1 MANNLVTATCPNC
14 NSPLQIKEGQ
24 DFVKCKYCGTISSA
38 PKAIEYHQ
46 HQSTSY
52 IFSGANPVVNFS
64 NGQDLETLVK
74 NADMHLKLKNYAD
87 AQSIYEKISKE
98 YPHDYRGWWGLIL
111 AKSKNLSDTHL
122 FYYVDEKYLSEYDRR
137 NWITK
142 TFLSDD
148 YTYITNIWSTVK
160 KTAPQN
166 ISNELASKY
175 QPYYDM
181 CYTEYEKN
189 LYTYLVPEYELKLK
203 YKEDK
208 YSQCNKNMSG
218 HKLSIESNQIS
229 IRKSTASIAWRTLW
243 GIVSGVISLSLVGYA
258 LALLFTFSIITLI
271 YGVLVGAVAIPFVLI
286 FLRQRE
292 EIKLSKES
300 IKSSKNDINKY
311 NSEISECQ
319 KEIDDLNKE
328 IKKTESDIS
337 EAKVNL
343 AKAEKKLA
351 ELTRK
356 A

>member
-24 DFVKCKYCGTISSA
+24 DFVKCEYCGTISSA

-52 IFSGANPVVNFS
+52 NFSGANPVVNFS

-98 YPHDYRGWWGLIL
+98 YPHDYRGWWGMIL
-111 AKSKNLSDTHL
+111 ARSRELADTDIFIRKDSVSGYISLSA
-122 FYYVDEKYLSEYDRR
+122 EYIF
-137 NWITK
+137 IT
-142 TFLSDD
+142 
-148 YTYITNIWSTVK
+148 STWNKVQ
-160 KTAPQN
+160 KTAPQK
-166 ISNELASKY
+166 IKDELASKY
-175 QPYYDM
+175 QPFYDT
-181 CYTEYEKN
+181 CYTKYEKA
-189 LYTYLVPEYELKLK
+189 LYTYSVPRYTEEIEKYQEVILWRHGDISRKDNNIKEYKQFIEN
-203 YKEDK
+203 
-208 YSQCNKNMSG
+208 SQR
-218 HKLSIESNQIS
+218 S
-229 IRKSTASIAWRTLW
+229 IRKNTKSIAWRTLW
-243 GIVSGVISLSLVGYA
+243 GVVSGVISFALVGYA

-271 YGVLVGAVAIPFVLI
+271 YGVLDGAVAIPFVLI

-311 NSEISECQ
+311 NSEIYECQ
-319 KEIDDLNKE
+319 KEIDELNKE
-328 IKKTESDIS
+328 IKRTESDIS

>member
-1 MANNLVTATCPNC
+1 MANNLVAATCPNC

-24 DFVKCKYCGTISSA
+24 DFVKCEYCGTISSA

-46 HQSTSY
+46 HQNTNY
-52 IFSGANPVVNFS
+52 NFSGENAVVNFN

-74 NADMHLKLKNYAD
+74 NADMHLKLKNYAY

-111 AKSKNLSDTHL
+111 AKSRNLTNTHL

-142 TFLSDD
+142 TFLSND
-148 YTYITNIWSTVK
+148 YTYIINIWSTVK

-203 YKEDK
+203 YKKNE
-208 YSQCNKNMSG
+208 YTVRNKNIASC
-218 HKLSIESNQIS
+218 KISIESDQRS

-243 GIVSGVISLSLVGYA
+243 GIVSGVISLALVGYA

-286 FLRQRE
+286 FFRQRE
-292 EIKLSKES
+292 EIKFSKDD

-311 NSEISECQ
+311 NSEIAKCQ
-319 KEIDDLNKE
+319 KEIDELNNI
-328 IKKTESDIS
+328 IKKTESDIK
-337 EAKVNL
+337 EAQANL

>member
-24 DFVKCKYCGTISSA
+24 DFVKCEYCGTISSA

-52 IFSGANPVVNFS
+52 NFSGANPVVNFS

-74 NADMHLKLKNYAD
+74 NADMHLKLKNYAA
-87 AQSIYEKISKE
+87 AQSIYEKITNE

-111 AKSKNLSDTHL
+111 ARSKNLSDTHL
-122 FYYVDEKYLSEYDRR
+122 FYYVDEKYLSEYERR

-181 CYTEYEKN
+181 FYTEYEKN

-218 HKLSIESNQIS
+218 HKLSIESSQIS
-229 IRKSTASIAWRTLW
+229 IRKSTASIAWRTLL
-243 GIVSGVISLSLVGYA
+243 GIVSGVISLALVGYA
-258 LALLFTFSIITLI
+258 LELLFSLVIIL
-271 YGVLVGAVAIPFVLI
+271 GVLIGAVAVPFVVNT
-286 FLRQRE
+286 FEQRQK
-292 EIKLSKES
+292 IKFFKDS
-300 IKSSKNDINKY
+300 IKDSKKAINKY

-319 KEIDDLNKE
+319 KEIDELNKE
-328 IKKTESDIS
+328 IKKIESDMS
-337 EAKVNL
+337 GAKANL
-343 AKAEKKLA
+343 TKAEKKLA

>member
-1 MANNLVTATCPNC
+1 MANNFVTATCPNC

-24 DFVKCKYCGTISSA
+24 DFVKCEYCGTISSA

-52 IFSGANPVVNFS
+52 NFSGANPVVNFS

-111 AKSKNLSDTHL
+111 AKSRELTDTDIFIRKDSISGYISLSAE
-122 FYYVDEKYLSEYDRR
+122 YYF
-137 NWITK
+137 IT
-142 TFLSDD
+142 
-148 YTYITNIWSTVK
+148 STWNKVQ
-160 KTAPQN
+160 KTAPQK
-166 ISNELASKY
+166 IKDELASKY
-175 QPYYDM
+175 QPFYDT
-181 CYTEYEKN
+181 CYTKYEKA
-189 LYTYLVPEYELKLK
+189 LYTYSVPRYTKEIEEYQTEIQRNREKIS
-203 YKEDK
+203 YKDK
-208 YSQCNKNMSG
+208 DIKDSKQC
-218 HKLSIESNQIS
+218 IESRQRS

-243 GIVSGVISLSLVGYA
+243 GIVSGVISLALVGYA

-286 FLRQRE
+286 LIHERE
-292 EIKLSKES
+292 EIKFSKDS

-311 NSEISECQ
+311 NSEIAKCQ

-328 IKKTESDIS
+328 IKKIESDIK
-337 EAKVNL
+337 EAQANL
-343 AKAEKKLA
+343 TKAEKKLA

>member
-24 DFVKCKYCGTISSA
+24 DFVKCEYCGTISSA

-52 IFSGANPVVNFS
+52 NFNGANPVVNFS

-111 AKSKNLSDTHL
+111 ARSRELTDTDIFIRKDSISGYISLSA
-122 FYYVDEKYLSEYDRR
+122 EYH
-137 NWITK
+137 
-142 TFLSDD
+142 S
-148 YTYITNIWSTVK
+148 ITNNWNSVQ
-160 KTAPQN
+160 KTTPQK
-166 ISNELASKY
+166 IKNELASKY
-175 QPYYDM
+175 QPFYDT
-181 CYTEYEKN
+181 CYTKYEKA
-189 LYTYLVPEYELKLK
+189 LYTYSVPRYTEEIEK
-203 YKEDK
+203 YQAAIQWNREKISYKDK
-208 YSQCNKNMSG
+208 NIKDSKQC
-218 HKLSIESNQIS
+218 IEIKQRS
-229 IRKSTASIAWRTLW
+229 IRKNTSSIAWRTLW
-243 GIVSGVISLSLVGYA
+243 GIVSGVISLALVGYA
-258 LALLFTFSIITLI
+258 LTLLFSLVII
-271 YGVLVGAVAIPFVLI
+271 YGILVGAVAIPFVLI
-286 FLRQRE
+286 FFSQRE
-292 EIKLSKES
+292 AIKFSKDD

-311 NSEISECQ
+311 NSEISEYQ

-328 IKKTESDIS
+328 IKKIESDMS
-337 EAKVNL
+337 EAKANL

-351 ELTRK
+351 ELARK

>member
-24 DFVKCKYCGTISSA
+24 DFVKCEYCGTISSA

-52 IFSGANPVVNFS
+52 NFSGANPVVNFS

-111 AKSKNLSDTHL
+111 ARSRELTDTDIFIRKESISGYISLSAE
-122 FYYVDEKYLSEYDRR
+122 YYF
-137 NWITK
+137 IT
-142 TFLSDD
+142 
-148 YTYITNIWSTVK
+148 STWNKVQ
-160 KTAPQN
+160 KTAPQK
-166 ISNELASKY
+166 IKDELASKY
-175 QPYYDM
+175 QPFYDT
-181 CYTEYEKN
+181 CYTKYEKA
-189 LYTYLVPEYELKLK
+189 LYTYSVPRYQEKIQDKLK
-203 YKEDK
+203 AISYKDNDIKEYK
-208 YSQCNKNMSG
+208 QK
-218 HKLSIESNQIS
+218 IESMQRS
-229 IRKSTASIAWRTLW
+229 IREDTLSMAWRTLL
-243 GIVSGVISLSLVGYA
+243 GIVSGVISLALVGYA
-258 LALLFTFSIITLI
+258 LELLFSLVIIL
-271 YGVLVGAVAIPFVLI
+271 GVLIGAVAVPFVVNT
-286 FLRQRE
+286 FEQRQK
-292 EIKLSKES
+292 IKFFKDSIKDSKEA
-300 IKSSKNDINKY
+300 INKY

-319 KEIDDLNKE
+319 KEIDELNKE
-328 IKKTESDIS
+328 IKKIESDMS
-337 EAKVNL
+337 GTKANL

>member
-1 MANNLVTATCPNC
+1 MANNLVAATCPNC

-24 DFVKCKYCGTISSA
+24 DFVKCEYCGTISSA

-46 HQSTSY
+46 HQNTNY
-52 IFSGANPVVNFS
+52 NFSGENAVVNFN

-87 AQSIYEKISKE
+87 AYSIYEKISKE

-111 AKSKNLSDTHL
+111 AKSRNLTNTHL

-142 TFLSDD
+142 TFLSND
-148 YTYITNIWSTVK
+148 YTYIINIWSTVK
-160 KTAPQN
+160 KTALQN

-203 YKEDK
+203 YKKNE
-208 YSQCNKNMSG
+208 YTVRNKNIASC
-218 HKLSIESNQIS
+218 KISIESDQRS

-243 GIVSGVISLSLVGYA
+243 GIVSGVISLALVGYA

-286 FLRQRE
+286 FFRQRE
-292 EIKLSKES
+292 EIKFSKDD

-311 NSEISECQ
+311 NSEIAECQ

-328 IKKTESDIS
+328 IKKTESDIK
-337 EAKVNL
+337 EAQANL

>member
-24 DFVKCKYCGTISSA
+24 DFVKCEYCGTISSA

-52 IFSGANPVVNFS
+52 NFSGANPVVNFS

-111 AKSKNLSDTHL
+111 VESRELTNADFYIEKERVRSDE
-122 FYYVDEKYLSEYDRR
+122 FY
-137 NWITK
+137 
-142 TFLSDD
+142 
-148 YTYITNIWSTVK
+148 K
-160 KTAPQN
+160 KTCLTDTFRRISFDWKNVKETAPAK
-166 ISNELASKY
+166 ITAELAAKF

-181 CYTEYEKN
+181 GYTAYEKA
-189 LYTYLVPEYELKLK
+189 LYTNSIPEYQIIIAGKEDEKSKAEEKLK
-203 YKEDK
+203 RDK
-208 YSQCNKNMSG
+208 SELESSRHNIKSCKS
-218 HKLSIESNQIS
+218 SIVL
-229 IRKSTASIAWRTLW
+229 RKILGVVL
-243 GIVSGVISLSLVGYA
+243 GIVAILFAVYAFGLFYPIETSDVILSAVIAIVCAVYSFKQPSAVEEYKDGIK
-258 LALLFTFSIITLI
+258 FNEKSITQYSTLI
-271 YGVLVGAVAIPFVLI
+271 P
-286 FLRQRE
+286 E
-292 EIKLSKES
+292 
-300 IKSSKNDINKY
+300 D
-311 NSEISECQ
+311 Q
-319 KEIDDLNKE
+319 KKIDELNKE
-328 IKKTESDIS
+328 IEELKNNIKEFKD
-337 EAKVNL
+337 NL

>member
-1 MANNLVTATCPNC
+1 MSNNLVTATCPNC

-24 DFVKCKYCGTISSA
+24 DFVKCEYCGTISSA

-52 IFSGANPVVNFS
+52 NFSGANPVVNFS

-74 NADMHLKLKNYAD
+74 NADMHLKLKNYAN

-111 AKSKNLSDTHL
+111 AKSRELADTDIFIRKDSVSGYISLSA
-122 FYYVDEKYLSEYDRR
+122 EYIF
-137 NWITK
+137 ITG
-142 TFLSDD
+142 TW
-148 YTYITNIWSTVK
+148 NIVQ
-160 KTAPQN
+160 KTAPQK
-166 ISNELASKY
+166 IKNELASKY
-175 QPYYDM
+175 QPFYDT
-181 CYTEYEKN
+181 CYTKYEKA
-189 LYTYLVPEYELKLK
+189 LYTYSVPRYQEKIQDKLK
-203 YKEDK
+203 AISYKDNDIKEYK
-208 YSQCNKNMSG
+208 QK
-218 HKLSIESNQIS
+218 IESMQRS
-229 IRKSTASIAWRTLW
+229 IREDTLSMAWRTLL
-243 GIVSGVISLSLVGYA
+243 GIVSGIISFALVGYA

-311 NSEISECQ
+311 NSEIAECR
-319 KEIDDLNKE
+319 KKIDELNKE
-328 IKKTESDIS
+328 IKKTESDIK
-337 EAKVNL
+337 EAQANL
-343 AKAEKKLA
+343 TKAEKKLV